1 MRRRNRFSGST
12 REPARRWMPN
22 RRHADSIL
30 QPARLTSLLATA
42 LVVMGATVG
51 LSQQERV
58 DNAAVQREE
67 DDELTR
73 RLIREA
79 TGGAEEGVMER
90 AMRLMDEAH
99 TRLAVRFDP
108 GVETQVLQQ
117 QVLDQLDSAIAQAAA
132 NRSQRRSSRQEQ
144 VAADKRMLPKPKRS
158 KADAKESADET
169 SSTQTTTS
177 DGPSESAGL
186 TRSGLRIPLRETR
199 RGWGH
204 LPSRDRE
211 ELIQGIDSEFLDK
224 YRTLIERY
232 YRALAEAE
240 DE

>member
-1 MRRRNRFSGST
+1 MRRRNRFSGS
-12 REPARRWMPN
+12 
-22 RRHADSIL
+22 IL
-30 QPARLTSLLATA
+30 QPVRLMSLLTMAFVGAWSTTA
-42 LVVMGATVG
+42 LA
-51 LSQQERV
+51 QQERPE
-58 DNAAVQREE
+58 DAAVQREQ

-79 TGGAEEGVMER
+79 TGGAQEGVMER
-90 AMRLMDEAH
+90 TMRLMDEAH

-108 GVETQVLQQ
+108 GVETQILQQ

-132 NRSQRRSSRQEQ
+132 NRSQRRSSRQVQ
-144 VAADKRMLPKPKRS
+144 VAADKRMLPKPKRA
-158 KADAKESADET
+158 KADAKKSADDT

-177 DGPSESAGL
+177 DGASESTGL
-186 TRSGLRIPLRETR
+186 TRSGLQLPLRETR

-204 LPSRDRE
+204 LPRRDRE

-232 YRALAEAE
+232 YRALAKAE

>member
-1 MRRRNRFSGST
+1 MRRRNRFSGS
-12 REPARRWMPN
+12 
-22 RRHADSIL
+22 IL
-30 QPARLTSLLATA
+30 QPARPTSLLALA
-42 LVVMGATVG
+42 LVG
-51 LSQQERV
+51 LWTTISLAPQERAE
-58 DNAAVQREE
+58 DAAVQRER

-90 AMRLMDEAH
+90 TMRLMDKAH

-108 GVETQVLQQ
+108 GVETQALQQ

-132 NRSQRRSSRQEQ
+132 NRSQRRSSRQAQ
-144 VAADKRMLPKPKRS
+144 AAADKRMLPKPKRG

-169 SSTQTTTS
+169 SATQTTTS

-186 TRSGLRIPLRETR
+186 ARSGLQIPLRETR

>member
-1 MRRRNRFSGST
+1 MRRRNRFSGL
-12 REPARRWMPN
+12 
-22 RRHADSIL
+22 IL
-30 QPARLTSLLATA
+30 QPTRLMSFLTMA
-42 LVVMGATVG
+42 LVGAWATIG
-51 LSQQERV
+51 LAQQERAE
-58 DNAAVQREE
+58 DAAVQREQ

-90 AMRLMDEAH
+90 TMRLMDEAH

-108 GVETQVLQQ
+108 GVETQALQQ

-132 NRSQRRSSRQEQ
+132 GRSQRRSSRQEQ
-144 VAADKRMLPKPKRS
+144 VATDKRMLPKPKRGR
-158 KADAKESADET
+158 ADTKEAADDS
-169 SSTQTTTS
+169 SSTETTTS

-186 TRSGLRIPLRETR
+186 IRSGLQIPLRETR

>member
-1 MRRRNRFSGST
+1 MSF
-12 REPARRWMPN
+12 
-22 RRHADSIL
+22 
-30 QPARLTSLLATA
+30 LTMA
-42 LVVMGATVG
+42 LVGAWSTIG
-51 LSQQERV
+51 LAQQERAE
-58 DNAAVQREE
+58 DAAVQREQ

-90 AMRLMDEAH
+90 TMRLMDEAH

-108 GVETQVLQQ
+108 GVETQALQQ

-144 VAADKRMLPKPKRS
+144 VAADKRMLPKPKRGQ
-158 KADAKESADET
+158 ADTKEAADDS
-169 SSTQTTTS
+169 SSTETTTS

-186 TRSGLRIPLRETR
+186 TRSGLQIPLRETR

-224 YRTLIERY
+224 YRALIERY